1 MKEVSVSR
9 DAQKR
14 REWKNRDLAA
24 GSQGRKHSG
33 NSVNIPPP
41 TPTPNK
47 HNSWPHRTKAA
58 NRLCDWLVVCASLKG
73 TEGKEACL
81 CAYSLV
87 LCVPECHHYR
97 GAESTRNNKRCQT
110 NRTNRSGKKN
120 LMDKCLKETLS
131 AARFIIPDTNNIE
144 DNWYK

>member
-1 MKEVSVSR
+1 MKEASVSR

-24 GSQGRKHSG
+24 GSQGRKHSS

-41 TPTPNK
+41 GLPTPNK
-47 HNSWPHRTKAA
+47 HNSWLHKTKAA
-58 NRLCDWLVVCASLKG
+58 NKLHDWSVVCAGLKV

-97 GAESTRNNKRCQT
+97 GAESRRNDKRWQT
-110 NRTNRSGKKN
+110 NRKNRSGKKN
-120 LMDKCLKETLS
+120 FMGPCLNETLS
-131 AARFIIPDTNNIE
+131 PACFIIPDC
-144 DNWYK
+144 